1 MIMLSYIILPL
12 LPVAAVVTLI
22 LLVVR
27 SRRKAIAEAKAEQL
41 REANRPIKVW
51 ICRYCGFMSSMR
63 SEVCSGCGSPRPEE
77 FIYRTIPPKELAAQI
92 RPGTGGGKA
101 GKGSVKRS
109 LEADGGGQES
119 AEFRKVHP
127 AQHRGLRS

>member
-27 SRRKAIAEAKAEQL
+27 SRREAIEKAKAEQL
-41 REANRPIKVW
+41 SEANRPLNVW

-77 FIYRTIPPKELAAQI
+77 FIYRTIPPKELAALI
-92 RPGTGGGKA
+92 RLGTGGGKA
-101 GKGSVKRS
+101 GKASVKRS
-109 LEADGGGQES
+109 PDADGGGRKS
-119 AEFRKVHP
+119 AEFRKVRPAHHP
-127 AQHRGLRS
+127 GR